1 MALRS
6 KEAMFNAEIGDWRV
20 IEGFR
25 GTRDALGRLGLPS
38 LVLSRVEP
46 NLAMNGTAIGSNRR
60 RNFTKSVLTRG
71 SEIVSRGYNFAESA
85 GMIFGR

>member
-1 MALRS
+1 MALRG

-25 GTRDALGRLGLPS
+25 GTRDALGRLGIPS
-38 LVLSRVEP
+38 PVLSQVEA
-46 NLAMNGTAIGSNRR
+46 NHAGNGTAIGSNRR
-60 RNFTKSVLTRG
+60 RDLIKLAQASFG
-71 SEIVSRGYNFAESA
+71 IIFAESA